1 MEIINL
7 IPNKSTFTVM
17 SLNCQ
22 SISAKFNKFE
32 MFINYLT
39 NHNCNADIIN
49 LQESWLSASSYY
61 NDIILPGY
69 ELYIQP
75 YIYTPTWWLNYL
87 H

>member
-1 MEIINL
+1 MEMINL
-7 IPNKSTFTVM
+7 IHNKPTFTVM

-22 SISAKFNKFE
+22 SISANFDEFKL
-32 MFINYLT
+32 FIDCLT
-39 NHNCNADIIN
+39 NRNCNADIIN

-75 YIYTPTWWLNYL
+75 YICTPTWWLNYL